1 MTVSVFKDKVLVN
14 IREFYDDRITGEEKP
29 GNKGIALTKEQFE
42 SLKSQVQNVKVL
54 IFSFQTFQRIDCGN

>member
-1 MTVSVFKDKVLVN
+1 MTVSVFKGKVLVN

-42 SLKSQVQNVKVL
+42 SLKSQVQNLKAL
-54 IFSFQTFQRIDCGN
+54 TFSFLTFQRIDCGN